1 MVYNLNLVQN
11 TVNYTLCVL
20 ETAFNRAL
28 TKSQVVME
36 HTKLDMEQRKSRL
49 RRKRVADDEVFALT
63 ATLFYQPDV
72 SMAQLTSRLRL
83 SSASIKRVMRRLRE
97 NRIVHGRLGAVRLNL
112 AFLPELSPS
121 FCHGLV
127 AAETEP
133 KRIKAPPGSEDLAR
147 CDPEKAL
154 LCWLCNALPSNNLY
168 RGKIIVESGHIVMG
182 DPQFSLLMTVY
193 AISSSLLCDFARL
206 GVEQVDGVYRTRT
219 LVIEYT
225 ARQTPL

>member
-1 MVYNLNLVQN
+1 MYLNRPFIEVFIE
-11 TVNYTLCVL
+11 VL
-20 ETAFNRAL
+20 IKDR
-28 TKSQVVME
+28 VVIVDTE
-36 HTKLDMEQRKSRL
+36 LDTEQRKSKL
-49 RRKRVADDEVFALT
+49 RRKRVADHEVFALA
-63 ATLFYQPDV
+63 ATLFYQPDA
-72 SMAQLTSRLRL
+72 SMTQLTSRFRL
-83 SSASIKRVMRRLRE
+83 SPASIKRVMRRLRE

-133 KRIKAPPGSEDLAR
+133 KRIKAPPGMEDLAR

-154 LCWLCNALPSNNLY
+154 LGWFCNALPINDLY

-206 GVEQVDGVYRTRT
+206 GVEQVDGIYRTRT
-219 LVIEYT
+219 LMIEYT
-225 ARQTPL
+225 ARQSPL